1 MPAKKIDLRRE
12 SGQRTRDQLLTAAL
26 SLLAE
31 RGPDGVTLREITD
44 AAGVNVAA
52 VSYHFGSLK
61 GLCEAAG
68 EVALERYLGAQ
79 HEAISTLP
87 PGVGLR
93 ELASAFARPMVD
105 ALAAGGR
112 DLAVMRTLAWF
123 GTDPPP
129 GWDRL
134 DDKFAEIRAD
144 VIQLLELHLPEV
156 DEQELIFRLRCA
168 AGMLNWLALAP
179 IGAELA
185 GKPAGQIERL
195 LWPVLAGAFHG
206 DPGAG

>member
-68 EVALERYLGAQ
+68 EGPRHAQ
-79 HEAISTLP
+79 RAWRDVVELLAECLP
-87 PGVGLR
+87 VS
-93 ELASAFARPMVD
+93 E
-105 ALAAGGR
+105 
-112 DLAVMRTLAWF
+112 
-123 GTDPPP
+123 
-129 GWDRL
+129 
-134 DDKFAEIRAD
+134 
-144 VIQLLELHLPEV
+144 
-156 DEQELIFRLRCA
+156 
-168 AGMLNWLALAP
+168 
-179 IGAELA
+179 
-185 GKPAGQIERL
+185 
-195 LWPVLAGAFHG
+195 
-206 DPGAG
+206 